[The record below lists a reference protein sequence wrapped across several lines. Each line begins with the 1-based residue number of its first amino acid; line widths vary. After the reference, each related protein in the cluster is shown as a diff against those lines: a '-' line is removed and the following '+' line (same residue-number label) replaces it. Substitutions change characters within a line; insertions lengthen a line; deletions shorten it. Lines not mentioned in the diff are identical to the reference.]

1 MAKDHE
7 NCPNAP
13 YRVVTV
19 AAEDLAVEEELGLE
33 VVALVT
39 VGAVPMLVAGL
50 VAEPVEEARVDSN
63 GSDVNCAVRPVTFV
77 QAEGVVVAVPETKL
91 TAAHYERVSALNER
105 LIALSVYLIENPIRC
120 ILNNTNNTLRTSPR
134 RVDRHILLAEIA

>member
-39 VGAVPMLVAGL
+39 VGAVPMP
-50 VAEPVEEARVDSN
+50 VAEPVEEARADSN
-63 GSDVNCAVRPVTFV
+63 GSAVYCAVRPVTFV
-77 QAEGVVVAVPETKL
+77 QAEGMVVAVPEIKL
-91 TAAHYERVSALNER
+91 TAAHYKRVSALNER
-105 LIALSVYLIENPIRC
+105 LIALSVYLIQNPIRC